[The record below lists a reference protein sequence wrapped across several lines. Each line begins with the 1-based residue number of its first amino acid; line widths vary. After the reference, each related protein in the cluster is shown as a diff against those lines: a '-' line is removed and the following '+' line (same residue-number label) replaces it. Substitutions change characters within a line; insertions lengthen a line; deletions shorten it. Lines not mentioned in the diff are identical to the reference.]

1 MPMIKTRTNA
11 QLRRKAIDS
20 IKKVWNFSTH
30 CSNPQAPFIYPTL
43 TALFSYDIA
52 SAFHSFLLF
61 FLYLIGLKEAID
73 SEDPKM
79 LYFRR
84 SYPELPFQY
93 FHRLKAR

>member
-1 MPMIKTRTNA
+1 MS
-11 QLRRKAIDS
+11 RKRAG
-20 IKKVWNFSTH
+20 F
-30 CSNPQAPFIYPTL
+30 
-43 TALFSYDIA
+43 
-52 SAFHSFLLF
+52 F

-93 FHRLKAR
+93 FHRLKAREKPA

>member
-1 MPMIKTRTNA
+1 MSTSGKVS
-11 QLRRKAIDS
+11 RKRAG
-20 IKKVWNFSTH
+20 F
-30 CSNPQAPFIYPTL
+30 
-43 TALFSYDIA
+43 
-52 SAFHSFLLF
+52 F
-61 FLYLIGLKEAID
+61 FLYLIGLKEAIY